1 MTIGRFRFKG
11 WPNGFGRAVSEG
23 RQSPPAPVTAGRAG
37 STGGE
42 GGHRLLAVNVLAG
55 GALNVLKIAVQL
67 VTLPL
72 MAHFLGP
79 TEFGLYAL
87 AMPTV
92 SFFIILA
99 DGGLAVSL
107 ARESRDATLVWS
119 TAFWLVLLVGVVLA
133 GIVTAWGF
141 ALAALTDEPRVRPLM
156 ALLSLTLLM
165 FAASALPTAN
175 LTRQRRM
182 PVLAAADLVGTFV
195 GAALGVWLAATG
207 FGAMSLAAQFV
218 SAGVIYAG
226 VLNAVAFV
234 RPTFQFRISAVV
246 GHLSLGSAL
255 LSVKLAD
262 LFGRMFE
269 NVLFSRAFGAGGL
282 GAYAFANQAPRFIC
296 EAAGGPVWG
305 ALYAHAISE
314 DPHQVEKA
322 HVNMERL
329 LASIVFPV
337 AALLSAT
344 SPEILGA
351 ILGPKWAQAS
361 TTLGILLPFY
371 ALNAVANLS
380 GAILL
385 ARNRGWLLLRISLFL
400 SIGRVVVVALGPW
413 LASVAVVCGVG
424 AVMAVCSLWMM
435 AAPGRRT
442 ASSLV
447 RGLGPP
453 VASSAIAGALCHALA
468 HVWGDN
474 ANLVWIAC
482 CWALAGAVYVLALA
496 AMQPQTVRADW
507 AALRGFTRGVGSR
520 GFPKAARGVVPET
533 QTLQDG

>member
-1 MTIGRFRFKG
+1 MTIARFRIKER
-11 WPNGFGRAVSEG
+11 PRSGFGRAVGG
-23 RQSPPAPVTAGRAG
+23 RRQIPKAAQASSP
-37 STGGE
+37 GGE
-42 GGHRLLAVNVLAG
+42 GGRRRLAVNVLAG

-107 ARESRDATLVWS
+107 ARESRSETLVWS
-119 TAFWLVLLVGVVLA
+119 TAFWLVLLVGVALA
-133 GIVTAWGF
+133 GVLTAWGF
-141 ALAALTDEPRVRPLM
+141 VLAALTGEPRVRPLM
-156 ALLSLTLLM
+156 ALLSLTLMM
-165 FAASALPTAN
+165 FAAAALPTAN

-182 PVLAAADLVGTFV
+182 AVLAAADLVSALV
-195 GAALGVWLAATG
+195 GAVVGVWLAASG

-226 VLNAVAFV
+226 ALNAIAFV

-269 NVLFSRAFGAGGL
+269 NVLYGRAFGAGGL

-296 EAAGGPVWG
+296 EAAGSPVWS

-314 DPHQVEKA
+314 DAHHVKKA
-322 HVNMERL
+322 LVNLERL

-351 ILGPKWAQAS
+351 ILGPKWTQAS
-361 TTLGILLPFY
+361 TLLDILLPFY
-371 ALNAVANLS
+371 ALTSVANLS
-380 GAILL
+380 GAILMS
-385 ARNRGWLLLRISLFL
+385 RNRGWLLLRISLLL

-413 LASVAVVCGVG
+413 LGAAAVVWGVG
-424 AVMAVCSLWMM
+424 AVMAVVSFLKMM
-435 AAPGRRT
+435 APGRRT
-442 ASSLV
+442 VSSFV
-447 RGLGPP
+447 RSLGPP
-453 VASSAIAGALCHALA
+453 AVGSAIAGVVCHALA
-468 HVWGDN
+468 HVRGDD

-496 AMQPQTVRADW
+496 AMQPQTVREDLE
-507 AALRGFTRGVGSR
+507 ALRGLARGVRNR
-520 GFPKAARGVVPET
+520 GFPQAGGAVPET
-533 QTLQDG
+533 QTVKDG